1 MFPRHLPEPPARR
14 PPPPPT
20 VPAAVPAPDSAD
32 AADVRDWLGRRYTVG
47 PSARELTGLPRPALL
62 LRVLTAAAAVGVLQ
76 FGYGAAV
83 PALIAA
89 HGWSPA
95 QALAPFLVWAL
106 VQGSFAPV
114 PRLLGARGLCGPG
127 TAILLGTVLCA
138 AALYAV
144 GHSADPLVAAA
155 GYGLLGGAGAGLVYH
170 SCADLVEGWFPDRHT
185 VRLGAV
191 GGAFALGPVPL
202 LPALVL
208 GLTPGSLAAASTVL
222 ALGVL
227 ALGAAGGI
235 GQRGAPEHWWPPGRD
250 PRAAAL
256 RRSAD
261 PPAARDFSAGQA
273 WASGRSLPALHAIV
287 ALSGAAGLFTLVAL
301 PALLLGLGRDPT
313 GVAAVIT
320 AFALASGLGRLA
332 ASHAAERAGRRRTLT
347 VLLAVTAL
355 GQVGLAAAAPAGPL
369 PLLVLSALA
378 VGTGTGSC
386 YPLTRAITEGHFGSR
401 QQSGSRQHS
410 GAGRRGGPG
419 RPADLAGLVHGSKAV
434 GGLLGVGGA
443 VVLLSLAPAGS
454 HAAFLAVSA
463 LFPASAAALAA
474 RLRRPLPIRT
484 LPRGVWTAGR
494 RSAPM

>member
-1 MFPRHLPEPPARR
+1 MFPRHLPRPPARR
-14 PPPPPT
+14 PPPPP
-20 VPAAVPAPDSAD
+20 PPAPPATD
-32 AADVRDWLGRRYTVG
+32 AADVRDWRGRRYTVG
-47 PSARELTGLPRPALL
+47 PSARELTGLPRSALL
-62 LRVLTAAAAVGVLQ
+62 LRALTAAAAVGVLQ
-76 FGYGAAV
+76 FGYGAAA

-89 HGWSPA
+89 HGWTPA

-114 PRLLGARGLCGPG
+114 PRLLGARGLLGPG
-127 TAILLGTVLCA
+127 PAVCLGAALCA
-138 AALYAV
+138 AAVYAV
-144 GHSADPLVAAA
+144 GHLSDPLAAVA

-170 SCADLVEGWFPDRHT
+170 SCADLVGGWFPDRHT

-191 GGAFALGPVPL
+191 GGAFALGSVPL

-208 GLTPGSLAAASTVL
+208 GPFPASPAAASTAL

-227 ALGAAGGI
+227 VLGAAGGI
-235 GQRGAPEHWWPPGRD
+235 GQRAAPEHWWPPGRD

-287 ALSGAAGLFTLVAL
+287 ALSGTVGLFTLAAL
-301 PALLLGLGRDPT
+301 PLLLLATGRDPT
-313 GVAAVIT
+313 VVAAVVT

-332 ASHAAERAGRRRTLT
+332 ASGAAERAGRRRTLT
-347 VLLAVTAL
+347 VLLAATAL
-355 GQVGLAAAAPAGPL
+355 GQVGLAAAVPSGPL
-369 PLLVLSALA
+369 PLLVALGLA
-378 VGTGTGSC
+378 VGAGTGSC
-386 YPLTRAITEGHFGSR
+386 YPLTRAITEGHFGT
-401 QQSGSRQHS
+401 
-410 GAGRRGGPG
+410 G
-419 RPADLAGLVHGSKAV
+419 RPTDLAGLVHGSKAV

-443 VVLLSLAPAGS
+443 IALLSLAPAGA
-454 HAAFLAVSA
+454 HPPLLAASA
-463 LFPASAAALAA
+463 LLPASAAVLAA

-484 LPRGVWTAGR
+484 LPHGVWTAGH

>member
-14 PPPPPT
+14 PPPTPAP
-20 VPAAVPAPDSAD
+20 VAAPAAD
-32 AADVRDWLGRRYTVG
+32 ASDVRDWLGRRYTVG
-47 PSARELTGLPRPALL
+47 PSARELTGLSRPALL
-62 LRVLTAAAAVGVLQ
+62 LRILLAAAAVGVLQ

-83 PALIAA
+83 PVLIAA

-95 QALAPFLVWAL
+95 QALVPFLVWAL

-114 PRLLGARGLCGPG
+114 PRLLGARGPAGPG
-127 TAILLGTVLCA
+127 AAILLGTALCA
-138 AALYAV
+138 AALYTV
-144 GHSADPLVAAA
+144 GHASDPLAAAA

-208 GLTPGSLAAASTVL
+208 GLSPESLAAASTAL

-235 GQRGAPEHWWPPGRD
+235 GQRGAPAHWWPPERD

-273 WASGRSLPALHAIV
+273 WASGRSLPALHTIV
-287 ALSGAAGLFTLVAL
+287 ALSGAVGLFTLVAL
-301 PALLLGLGRDPT
+301 PALALGLGRDPT
-313 GVAAVIT
+313 EVATVIT

-332 ASHAAERAGRRRTLT
+332 ASVVAERAGRRRTLA
-347 VLLAVTAL
+347 VLLAATAL
-355 GQVGLAAAAPAGPL
+355 GQAGLAAAIQDGPL
-369 PLLVLSALA
+369 PLLVCLGLV
-378 VGTGTGSC
+378 VGVGTGSC
-386 YPLTRAITEGHFGSR
+386 YPLTRAITEGHFG
-401 QQSGSRQHS
+401 
-410 GAGRRGGPG
+410 AGRHGGPG
-419 RPADLAGLVHGSKAV
+419 HPADLPGLVHGSKAV

-443 VVLLSLAPAGS
+443 IALLSLVPAGS
-454 HAAFLAVSA
+454 HAAYLAVSA
-463 LFPASAAALAA
+463 LLPASAAVLAA

-484 LPRGVWTAGR
+484 LPHGVWTAGR